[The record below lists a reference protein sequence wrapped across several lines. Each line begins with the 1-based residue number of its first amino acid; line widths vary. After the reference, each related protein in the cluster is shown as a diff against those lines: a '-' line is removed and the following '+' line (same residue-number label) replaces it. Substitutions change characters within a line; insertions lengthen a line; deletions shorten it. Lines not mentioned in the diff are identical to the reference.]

1 MKVEFTATFTAECD
15 IEDAFNDYQTITQY
29 ADPADPDR
37 AIYEAIEENLICHPH
52 SVVEY
57 IPQSVIEDFA
67 TALRHRIGGIQMRM
81 ELD

>member
-1 MKVEFTATFTAECD
+1 MKVDFTVTFTAKCD

-37 AIYEAIEENLICHPH
+37 AIYEAIEENLVYPRD
-52 SVVEY
+52 VGEY
-57 IPQSVIEDFA
+57 LPQSVIEDFA
-67 TALRHRIGGIQMRM
+67 KALRIRIGGYQMRM

>member
-1 MKVEFTATFTAECD
+1 MKVDFQVTFTAKCD

-37 AIYEAIEENLICHPH
+37 AIYEAIEENLYCPIEA
-52 SVVEY
+52 VEHL
-57 IPQSVIEDFA
+57 PQSVIEDFA
-67 TALRHRIGGIQMRM
+67 KVLRTRIGGIQMEM

>member
-1 MKVEFTATFTAECD
+1 MKVDFTVTFTAKCD

-37 AIYEAIEENLICHPH
+37 AIYEAIEENLVYPRDAG
-52 SVVEY
+52 EY
-57 IPQSVIEDFA
+57 LPQSVIEDFA